1 MNTTTTKREKKNK
14 WRCDDDDA
22 PKNRDF
28 FFGGDANVRDGER
41 HTHAT
46 TRGGVCGAFANL
58 LFLEDDDDAG

>member
-1 MNTTTTKREKKNK
+1 MNENEHKKNK
-14 WRCDDDDA
+14 
-22 PKNRDF
+22 KKKQKEFFRDF
-28 FFGGDANVRDGER
+28 FFFDTNVRDGER